1 MYSTSWGGIYLGHK
15 GNGYIFSAIYLFIE
29 LIVCFYRVNNAG
41 IDKKIYIC
49 LCWVFLRNKLENMR
63 DVFCFLRFQFV

>member
-29 LIVCFYRVNNAG
+29 LIVCFYRVNNSTLELIKRFTYAYAG
-41 IDKKIYIC
+41 F
-49 LCWVFLRNKLENMR
+49 FLETNSRI
-63 DVFCFLRFQFV
+63 